1 MLKLIEIPPP
11 KLKFKKNCPWE
22 LKSINTVLI
31 FILECWDLKTCEYV
45 FDVETCKQKVAQGTI
60 FCCLFCL
67 STAIYLYSWK
77 KCSRI
82 KHDQSNAC
90 LTKHKRYEQN
100 PKKDVP
106 NQYLKSILRPTK
118 KSIFLVKMLFFNS
131 YWKKSKK
138 EAKSISIKKVSSG
151 SISDPQGG
159 LRTENKTIRNPI
171 SAAFYIY
178 FEIMFAP
185 KKSKIEFI

>member
-1 MLKLIEIPPP
+1 MLKLIEIPLP
-11 KLKFKKNCPWE
+11 KLKFKKTCPWE

-31 FILECWDLKTCEYV
+31 FILERWDLKTCEYV

-60 FCCLFCL
+60 FCCLFC
-67 STAIYLYSWK
+67 WK

-82 KHDQSNAC
+82 KHDQSNAF

-100 PKKDVP
+100 PTKWRS
-106 NQYLKSILRPTK
+106 KSIFKINIETYKKINIFSENVIFQLILK
-118 KSIFLVKMLFFNS
+118 KSIKRGQIN
-131 YWKKSKK
+131 
-138 EAKSISIKKVSSG
+138 INKKVFSG

>member
-1 MLKLIEIPPP
+1 MELKNQIVEMDALLKSPTIGIQKIQKEDWNLKMLKLIEIPLP

-100 PKKDVP
+100 P
-106 NQYLKSILRPTK
+106 TK
-118 KSIFLVKMLFFNS
+118 WRSKSIFKINIET
-131 YWKKSKK
+131 YKKN
-138 EAKSISIKKVSSG
+138 
-151 SISDPQGG
+151 Q
-159 LRTENKTIRNPI
+159 
-171 SAAFYIY
+171 Y
-178 FEIMFAP
+178 F
-185 KKSKIEFI
+185 